1 MSRLNNDLLKLA
13 KHVSDKLDN
22 PSDTE
27 SIGLLDFDFRSD
39 GKSER
44 QLPTSTAPVDNFI
57 KPKLLPP
64 KSKKTIVCLN
74 HKMSSS
80 EKQSSDESDQD
91 ERIPEDKNKVN
102 EVEKIPR
109 GTSTNYIVGSGNG
122 MEEVIIENS
131 SILPIDDL
139 SDEDELWLIIAP
151 QEYNVKKQHVDMTCR
166 QQLKGG
172 KFEIQFFSQTGNEN
186 KMMTLLSDKNQ
197 FINGPSF
204 KGCCQISER
213 LQTFSPVYHDSVAKE
228 NPIPEGLKKRYIPFG
243 ANVIENGFEKDK
255 KGGILSKR
263 SSKRKHE
270 TESKVGGK
278 NLAKKQD
285 SEPSSASPI
294 KKKKKKRDHVD
305 S

>member
-1 MSRLNNDLLKLA
+1 MSRLNKDILKLA
-13 KHVSDKLDN
+13 KHVSEKLDN

-27 SIGLLDFDFRSD
+27 SILDFDFRSE
-39 GKSER
+39 ER
-44 QLPTSTAPVDNFI
+44 QQLLTTYTSPVDYFI
-57 KPKLLPP
+57 KPKLPQKTP
-64 KSKKTIVCLN
+64 KKTIVCTN
-74 HKMSSS
+74 HKMSSC
-80 EKQSSDESDQD
+80 EKQILDASDQD
-91 ERIPEDKNKVN
+91 EQIPEDENKSD
-102 EVEKIPR
+102 EDEKIPTA
-109 GTSTNYIVGSGNG
+109 TSTNYIVGAG
-122 MEEVIIENS
+122 MKEVRIENS
-131 SILPIDDL
+131 SILPVDDL

-166 QQLKGG
+166 QKLKGG
-172 KFEIQFFSQTGNEN
+172 KFEIQFFGQTCSEN

-243 ANVIENGFEKDK
+243 ANAFENGFEKDK
-255 KGGILSKR
+255 KGGRTLSQI

-270 TESKVGGK
+270 TENKVGDK

-285 SEPSSASPI
+285 SEPSPASI
-294 KKKKKKRDHVD
+294 KKKKKKRAHVD